1 MLKVAICDDSDRDAS
16 QLEHYLL
23 SYDKFP
29 LETKLYTNPQKLLN
43 QRTPDVAQKIRK
55 FNPFIPIIFVTSYRD
70 YMEQVFEVQTF
81 DYIVKPI
88 EPQKLMKVLDRIL
101 RFLDIGQALF
111 TFSFG
116 KHNYSVPSSDIV
128 FFEKD
133 KRSVFI
139 YTKTGTYKSLLKTKE
154 ILEKLPNYFIQI
166 HASYILNPKYIKDFD
181 SKTVTILLNGTEE
194 HLLPISRKFQFSFK
208 EKYYSYLSER
218 HF

>member
-1 MLKVAICDDSDRDAS
+1 
-16 QLEHYLL
+16 
-23 SYDKFP
+23 
-29 LETKLYTNPQKLLN
+29 
-43 QRTPDVAQKIRK
+43 
-55 FNPFIPIIFVTSYRD
+55 
-70 YMEQVFEVQTF
+70 MEQVFEVQTF

-88 EPQKLMKVLDRIL
+88 EPQKLTKVLDRIL